1 MLIYLCFKVLFIILS
16 SATILDDIHVLVMNC
31 FMSCLLQDGRSA
43 LHVAAEKGHS
53 LVVYH
58 LVAHGASVD
67 TKDEVRNL

>member
-1 MLIYLCFKVLFIILS
+1 
-16 SATILDDIHVLVMNC
+16 MNC

-58 LVAHGASVD
+58 LVTHGANVD